1 MPSNTNVLTDLGL
14 DGFNLVKEGREEKD
28 EKREREQGEN
38 KIPADAVTEWMNLSR
53 LEMVVLSD

>member
-14 DGFNLVKEGREEKD
+14 DGFNLVKEGREEK
-28 EKREREQGEN
+28 EKEREEGKN